1 MNKYIIIPA
10 RLESV
15 RLPGK
20 LLLRKGESTVLD
32 HAISIACS
40 FAPRWNVIL
49 ATDNDQLEDI
59 GRQWDITVVRTSAA
73 HQNGT
78 SRILEAADRLGI
90 SQEDIIVN
98 LQGDV
103 VDLDPTALEFCLN
116 PPLNTFCSAYTNVD
130 LPKCEPVSFV
140 KVVTDEFG
148 YAMYFSRYPI
158 PFNRTKKKV
167 HVGIYGFHYNTLV
180 GASNKVMRG
189 CAECENL
196 EQLMWLENGYPIK
209 MREIKYATSIDI
221 KEDYNAWINSKS

>member
-1 MNKYIIIPA
+1 MSNKYIIIPA
-10 RLESV
+10 RLEST

-20 LLLRKGESTVLD
+20 LLLKKGELTVLE
-32 HAISIACS
+32 HAISIACN
-40 FAPRWNVIL
+40 ATDRWNVIL
-49 ATDNDQLEDI
+49 ATDNDRLEAV
-59 GRQWDITVVRTSAA
+59 GRQWDITVVRTSAS

-78 SRILEAADRLGI
+78 LRILQAAEILDI
-90 SQEDIIVN
+90 NQDDIIVN

-103 VDLDPTALEFCLN
+103 VDLDPKALAFCLN
-116 PPLNTFCSAYTNVD
+116 PPLNAFSSAYTNVD
-130 LPKCEPVSFV
+130 LSKCEPVNFV

-158 PFNRTKKKV
+158 PFNRTKKQV
-167 HVGIYGFHYNTLV
+167 HIGIYGFHYSTLV

-209 MREIKYATSIDI
+209 MCEVKYARSIDT
-221 KEDYNAWINSKS
+221 KEDYNKWIVS